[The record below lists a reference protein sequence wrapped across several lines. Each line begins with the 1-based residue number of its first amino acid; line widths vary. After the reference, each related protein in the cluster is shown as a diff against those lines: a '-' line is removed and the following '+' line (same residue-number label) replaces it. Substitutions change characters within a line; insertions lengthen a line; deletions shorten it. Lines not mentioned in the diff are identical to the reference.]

1 MASDREEML
10 NGEIEA
16 FEEELKQLAV
26 RLEEISG
33 VDCNFGACVFDPA
46 MNDIEDKIAEVQKR
60 KKILNDV
67 LQSLE
72 ACGA

>member
-10 NGEIEA
+10 NGEIGA

>member
-10 NGEIEA
+10 NGELEA

>member
-1 MASDREEML
+1 MASEREELL
-10 NGEIEA
+10 NGEMQA
-16 FEEELKQLAV
+16 FEEELRRLAV

-67 LQSLE
+67 MESLE